1 MGNLQKITKTSA
13 TSGILDEILRTP
25 EMERQFDPERHAIDP
40 ARTHLNY
47 GLVQRD
53 ITPTEYLKKR
63 LSEVK
68 VQNRAD
74 VKVLGQWV
82 WTMPKDLDPQYQEQ
96 FFEEIYRYNV
106 EKFGEEN
113 ICYAQVHLDETTP
126 HLHLGII
133 PIVKVDKAR
142 TDGKTEK
149 CCAKDVFNREY
160 FQHAHSD
167 LQQYLERKLGVEVNL
182 LNGESLG
189 VDGIANYKAAKDL
202 AKQIPVLQATVD
214 ELNEEIEEKR
224 ETIKQLDAEI
234 AEKTGILQNLKGIVE
249 GVKEK
254 LKGVVEFL
262 KGHPNMLEM
271 FYHWITGGE
280 KTEEEAKATID
291 NYVADTEI
299 TLQKVNGIIIP
310 DEDPDEP
317 MQRLDRGGISR

>member
-25 EMERQFDPERHAIDP
+25 EMERQFDSERHAIDP

-68 VQNRAD
+68 VQNRSD

-106 EKFGEEN
+106 EKFGAEN

-149 CCAKDVFNREY
+149 VCAKEVFNREY

-202 AKQIPVLQATVD
+202 AKQIPVLQATVN
-214 ELNEEIEEKR
+214 ELNKEIKEKR

-234 AEKTGILQNLKGIVE
+234 AEKKGTLQSLKGIVSDIQ
-249 GVKEK
+249 KK
-254 LKGVVEFL
+254 IKGILETL

-271 FYHWITGGE
+271 FYHWITGWA
-280 KTEEEAKATID
+280 KDNEEVKAKVVEYTTD
-291 NYVADTEI
+291 MEI
-299 TLQKVNGIIIP
+299 ELIKANGIVIP
-310 DEDPDEP
+310 DVDPDKP
-317 MQRLDRGGISR
+317 IIRQDNGIGIG